1 MKDGFYKISELSR
14 KTGVASSA
22 IKYYI
27 AQGLLPKP
35 KKTFKNMA
43 FYDESYISRIKM
55 IKELQSK
62 RFLPLKVIKKVLQ
75 ADKSATTIKELKIF
89 SSLQGNLFKSLDYSL
104 KVSPVTRTELIK
116 RTGVDE
122 DDLKELEQLKFIEPK
137 DGLYSE
143 EDIIVVENAVTFR
156 KFGFRKEL
164 GFKVR
169 DLKFILKLT
178 EQMAEEGIGLFTKKT
193 FGKMN
198 EEELS
203 KLARNGIQSIIA
215 FFGALFPK
223 SVRKILHEFGE
234 EE

>member
-1 MKDGFYKISELSR
+1 MKEGLYKISELSK
-14 KTGVASSA
+14 KTGVSASA

-43 FYDESYISRIKM
+43 YYDEAYISRIKM
-55 IKELQSK
+55 IKELQAK

-104 KVSPVTRTELIK
+104 KVSPVTKTELIR
-116 RTGVDE
+116 RTGVKL
-122 DDLKELEQLKFIEPK
+122 DDLKELERLKFIEPK
-137 DGLYSE
+137 NGLYSE
-143 EDIIVVENAVTFR
+143 EDIIVVENAVAFR
-156 KFGFRKEL
+156 KAGFTKEL
-164 GFKVR
+164 GFKVK
-169 DLKFILKLT
+169 DLEFILKLT
-178 EQMAEEGIGLFTKKT
+178 EKMAEDGIGLFTKKT
-193 FGKMN
+193 FGKMS

-203 KLARNGIQSIIA
+203 NLARNGIQTVIA

-223 SVRKILHEFGE
+223 FIRKILYEFGE